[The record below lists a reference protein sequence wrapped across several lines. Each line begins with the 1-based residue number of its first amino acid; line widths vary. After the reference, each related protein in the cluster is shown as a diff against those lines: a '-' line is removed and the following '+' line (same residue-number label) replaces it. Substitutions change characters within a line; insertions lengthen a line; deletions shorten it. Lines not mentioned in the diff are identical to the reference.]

1 MADITCTC
9 EGQVEFVQGDIV
21 DVVIYLKDECNADA
35 PINLTGCTVF
45 QAGFKGTPSNVIIS
59 LGSGVTILDAAAGA
73 VQLVLSA
80 VQSAQC
86 TASVYTA
93 KTASWSKQDIEIHY
107 EIGATVAKTLAIEGV
122 LIVRPKKILP

>member
-1 MADITCTC
+1 MTDVASSC

-21 DVVIYLKDECNADA
+21 DVVLYLKDECNADA

-45 QAGFKGTPSNVIIS
+45 QAGFIGTPSNVIIT

-80 VQSAQC
+80 AQSAQV
-86 TASVYTA
+86 TASTYNT
-93 KTASWSKQDIEIHY
+93 KTATWSKQDIEIHY
-107 EIGATVAKTLAIEGV
+107 EIGATVAKTLTIEGV
-122 LIVRPKKILP
+122 LVVKSKKILP